1 MNQEHDDI
9 HCRVHVGCP
18 FQTCEGISTSI
29 FDIPGALEWHHHGC
43 VDTATARAVA
53 EILLIHA
60 EAAQANLPT
69 RVITLWTSN
78 RYRVQRIE
86 TKQAKRIN
94 T

>member
-9 HCRVHVGCP
+9 HCRAHVGCP

-29 FDIPGALEWHHHGC
+29 FDIPGALEWHHHGY

-86 TKQAKRIN
+86 TKHVKHTN
-94 T
+94 S

>member
-1 MNQEHDDI
+1 MLVAHF
-9 HCRVHVGCP
+9 RHVGE
-18 FQTCEGISTSI
+18 FRLLISI
-29 FDIPGALEWHHHGC
+29 FDVPGTLEWHHHGC

-69 RVITLWTSN
+69 RVTTLWTSN

-86 TKQAKRIN
+86 TKHVKHTN
-94 T
+94 S